1 MSATVHPEKPQGA
14 PVQSKESKSER
25 SAKTAV
31 PVKTAMPVSAAT
43 AKPDAAVKPAAAAKT
58 PIPAAK
64 QPLSAQVRSPAPVSK
79 PSITV
84 STPAKPS
91 APPAAKPATVAQK
104 DPVLPKD
111 AKQEMPAVK
120 ALPGK
125 DGKALPPV
133 KTPKVKVVKPVVK
146 KKPKK
151 KRVRIGNTE
160 NNISLYIGDAKKERL
175 ITREE
180 EVELVKLV
188 KAGNMVARAKL
199 IKANLRFVV
208 SIAKKYQNSG
218 ILLED
223 LISEGNIGLVVAAD
237 RFDPEKGYHFISYAV
252 WWIKQA
258 ILKAISEKSRLI
270 RLPLNRANNL
280 IEIEKKAKE
289 LSLRFG
295 HEPTVEEIAKEVN
308 IEKDEV
314 HYLMNIS
321 KDHVSLEEQF
331 SNADVEGNLLDI
343 IEDKNIKPPEH
354 DLIEND
360 LHVALMDAMKGLTE
374 TEAKVIRSRYGLN
387 GETPKTLKEIGETF
401 SLTKERIRQIEKKA
415 LRKMRQPSRSKSLK
429 DFVE

>member
-1 MSATVHPEKPQGA
+1 MSATVHPDKPHGA
-14 PVQSKESKSER
+14 PVQSNDTKQEKQS
-25 SAKTAV
+25 V
-31 PVKTAMPVSAAT
+31 
-43 AKPDAAVKPAAAAKT
+43 KPDAAVK
-58 PIPAAK
+58 
-64 QPLSAQVRSPAPVSK
+64 AQVPVKSE
-79 PSITV
+79 
-84 STPAKPS
+84 
-91 APPAAKPATVAQK
+91 AAKPAAAVKTDAKPEIKPGVAA
-104 DPVLPKD
+104 KD
-111 AKQEMPAVK
+111 APKVPALGKEVPK
-120 ALPGK
+120 PAAKDAVAPKPK
-125 DGKALPPV
+125 DGKTHPDMKTLPV
-133 KTPKVKVVKPVVK
+133 GKAPKKPKPAPK

-151 KRVRIGNTE
+151 KRQRIGNTE

-218 ILLED
+218 IPLED

-343 IEDKNIKPPEH
+343 IEDKNTKPPEH

-374 TEAKVIRSRYGLN
+374 TEAKVIGSRYGLN